1 MPINSRAPSNVFP
14 RTPEETMQDL
24 AQKAKSLRLEA
35 NLTRAGLASRS
46 GVSSES
52 IKRFENTGE
61 ISLKSLLNLAQALR
75 RIADFENIFSPP
87 DVPRSLFTEVKKV
100 QRQRGRL
107 K

>member
-1 MPINSRAPSNVFP
+1 MFFP
-14 RTPEETMQDL
+14 LTPEETMQDL

-46 GVSSES
+46 GVSSEP
-52 IKRFENTGE
+52 IKRFENTDQ

-87 DVPRSLFTEVKKV
+87 DVRDHYLPRSKKFSDKED
-100 QRQRGRL
+100 G
-107 K
+107 